1 MSLSNLTSFIDNS
14 LNKRIS
20 TCHSS
25 TNLRRKVNPG
35 KSLTLSTSPS
45 YLSTVVNVKKTI
57 ETNQSFNLGRSEY
70 ESTLNNLDKEIS
82 KLEKKRSYA
91 KFNTLKN
98 MQSKMLYSNPTETNI
113 FNKQRSNYYN
123 DTRFY
128 TISQQIRKSKELTI
142 KKELKY
148 IKDQLLNEPNS
159 TKLLINPPI
168 AFTET
173 NKNKMI
179 ISKLGLDTLNNNKT
193 MKFIKYC
200 SPVQRKQVKTINNTG
215 MFSSLGP
222 RNKGVFLPVK
232 YPVNFREKN
241 EIDLFYQ
248 AFKTRSRSSLNS
260 IFNKSKGN
268 SQYY

>member
-14 LNKRIS
+14 INKRIS

-25 TNLRRKVNPG
+25 TNLRRKVNTR
-35 KSLTLSTSPS
+35 KSLTLSASLS
-45 YLSTVVNVKKTI
+45 YLSTVANGKKTI
-57 ETNQSFNLGRSEY
+57 ETNQSVNLGRSEY
-70 ESTLNNLDKEIS
+70 ESTLDNLDKEIS

-91 KFNTLKN
+91 KFNTLN
-98 MQSKMLYSNPTETNI
+98 NIHSKMLYSNPTETNI
-113 FNKQRSNYYN
+113 FHRQRSDYYN

-128 TISQQIRKSKELTI
+128 TISQKIGKSKEITI

-168 AFTET
+168 AFTEI

-179 ISKLGLDTLNNNKT
+179 VSKLGIGSLNNNKT

-200 SPVQRKQVKTINNTG
+200 SPVQRKQVKTINNAGTL
-215 MFSSLGP
+215 SSLGP
-222 RNKGVFLPVK
+222 RNKGLFLPVK
-232 YPVNFREKN
+232 YPANFREKN

-248 AFKTRSRSSLNS
+248 AFKTRSRSGLNS
-260 IFNKSKGN
+260 IFNKSKVN
-268 SQYY
+268 ITQY